1 MAVALAK
8 ITYAPDYTAG
18 NRKHRTRTLT
28 FSGNYATN
36 GETITAASVGLRQI
50 HRVDGTGV
58 AAAATP
64 TTAVLVG
71 TVIAADGLSVAVRSY
86 EAAASAAAFLE
97 KDNSEA
103 YITGQNI
110 RLTFVGTT

>member
-8 ITYAPDYTAG
+8 IAG
-18 NRKHRTRTLT
+18 ADFVTGNKRVKVRTLT

-36 GETITAASVGLRQI
+36 GETVTAASLGLKRIEQ
-50 HRVDGTGV
+50 VYFGGV
-58 AAAATP
+58 AAASTP
-64 TTAVLVG
+64 TTAVQMG
-71 TVIAADGLSVAVRSY
+71 AVIASDGTSVAIRSY

-103 YITGQNI
+103 YITGQTV
-110 RLTFVGTT
+110 RATFVGF